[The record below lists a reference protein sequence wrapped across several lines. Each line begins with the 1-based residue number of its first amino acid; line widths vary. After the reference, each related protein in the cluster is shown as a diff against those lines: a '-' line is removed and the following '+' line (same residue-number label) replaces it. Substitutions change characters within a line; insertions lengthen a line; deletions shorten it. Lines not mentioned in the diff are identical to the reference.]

1 MANYTV
7 FNIAEYSFEVFYQ
20 SVVHITDNII
30 VWFNKEKISYAECLI
45 KDADAKNL
53 GFANIKEY
61 ETTLKKVQVKCPNP
75 KYIIITHSYW
85 KAFVR

>member
-30 VWFNKEKISYAECLI
+30 VWFNKEKITYAECLI
-45 KDADAKNL
+45 
-53 GFANIKEY
+53 
-61 ETTLKKVQVKCPNP
+61 
-75 KYIIITHSYW
+75 
-85 KAFVR
+85 